1 MQLYLDTFFEAL
13 VITDNGRLQ
22 LQVKILLLCYSL
34 CNNNNIMSL
43 LNDVLSLKRSK
54 KCFQITLC

>member
-54 KCFQITLC
+54 KCFQITQC